1 MLIYIIIYLLL
12 LFAILWE
19 RESINVETKRKVIF
33 FYIVV
38 FTLFRGLRWD
48 TGTDWE
54 QYYMVFGDVSWDTIF
69 FYDRGYGYMEP
80 GYVLLNLIIRTLGGN
95 YTTFLLL
102 TNFFVLYTYAKFSF
116 SNSNTPIYV
125 FVLMMFST
133 QFFPVRI
140 GVAVA
145 FIILG
150 LCYFSQKRYLRVVIY
165 TIISASIHSSAIVFL
180 PVYFISFY
188 KRIPWVTAV
197 LICVLALIIVHT
209 DTINTIFSQI
219 SFIYG
224 FVGEQNADKFQHYLD
239 YEEKEAVSGIASY
252 FSSLIFILTLFLF
265 GRMLKKTEYGD
276 SAINYDFV
284 YNIYFIFVLIGIAF
298 SSENMSNLK
307 RMQNYFMFAF
317 PILFS
322 FFIYSGRKK
331 YPNFKLI
338 FTLIFIFYIIFRA
351 YILLFTGFPDEHF
364 PYFSIF
370 DSRTHR

>member
-1 MLIYIIIYLLL
+1 MLIYIIIYLFL

-102 TNFFVLYTYAKFSF
+102 TNFLVLYTYAKFSF

-140 GVAVA
+140 GIAVA

-165 TIISASIHSSAIVFL
+165 TIIAASIHSSAIVFL

-188 KRIPWVTAV
+188 KRIPWITAV
-197 LICVLALIIVHT
+197 LICVLALIIVQT

-239 YEEKEAVSGIASY
+239 YEEKEAVSGVASY

-265 GRMLKKTEYGD
+265 GRMLKKTKYED
-276 SAINYDFV
+276 SAINYDFT

-322 FFIYSGRKK
+322 FFIYSGQKK
-331 YPNFKLI
+331 YPNFKLL

-351 YILLFTGFPDEHF
+351 YILLFTGFPGEHF

-370 DSRTHR
+370 DSRTYR